1 MGAVYATVDDIKA
14 VGKSLTAAQEESA
27 PALLEQASAKLR
39 LTGKEYGVDIN
50 ERIRED
56 ASGDYALAV
65 KSVVVDAVSRA
76 MDVIAR
82 DMSVASQGTESI
94 GAYSLTTTYANAG
107 ASLYFTKNELRL
119 LGLIQQVYGA
129 IELWATGGEPP
140 LAGFSQ

>member
-1 MGAVYATVDDIKA
+1 MGAVYATVNDIKA

-39 LTGKEYGVDIN
+39 LTGKEYGVDID
-50 ERIRED
+50 ERID
-56 ASGDYALAV
+56 ADTSGDYALAV

-82 DMSVASQGTESI
+82 DTSVASQGTETI
-94 GAYSLTTTYANAG
+94 GAYSLTMTYQNAG
-107 ASLYFTKNELRL
+107 ASIYFTKNELRL

-129 IELWATGGEPP
+129 IELWATGDD
-140 LAGFSQ
+140 A

>member
-14 VGKSLTAAQEESA
+14 IGKSLTAAQEESA
-27 PALLEQASAKLR
+27 PVLLSQASANLR
-39 LTGKEYGVDIN
+39 LIGKEYGVDIDT
-50 ERIRED
+50 RIAED
-56 ASGDYALAV
+56 TSGDYALAV

-94 GAYSLTTTYANAG
+94 GAYSLTMTYANAG

-129 IELWATGGEPP
+129 IELWATGDD
-140 LAGFSQ
+140 A